1 MPGRFPLTPVAL
13 VDDPFCTDAF
23 CDDSGGWNTGIFA
36 VPCVGV
42 GEYLDAGTLLAINGV
57 LQSLYP
63 GEFAL
68 INWAGA
74 GGLCSGSTWEVSV
87 SQDGWTWASRT
98 SYSGGAWTSEPSFS
112 RVFANVSGLRIVRRG
127 SNIGFSTRS
136 RFAAFPPEPP
146 QTERAQGPWE
156 FGPAFPMLQE
166 CENAFPLENPGGYGC
181 FFAVGNQPPSFGPGY
196 DPPILTID
204 YALRT
209 A

>member
-57 LQSLYP
+57 LQSLDP

-87 SQDGWTWASRT
+87 AQTMWTWASRST
-98 SYSGGAWTSEPSFS
+98 YNSGGWTSEPVFS

-127 SNIGFSTRS
+127 SNDGFSTRS
-136 RFAAFPPEPP
+136 RFASLPEPP
-146 QTERAQGPWE
+146 QTLFPLGPWE
-156 FGPAFPMLQE
+156 FGPGFTMMQE
-166 CENAFPLENPGGYGC
+166 CSNAFPSANPGGYPC
-181 FFAVGNQPPSFGPGY
+181 FFAVGEQPPSAGPGY
-196 DPPILTID
+196 NPPILTID